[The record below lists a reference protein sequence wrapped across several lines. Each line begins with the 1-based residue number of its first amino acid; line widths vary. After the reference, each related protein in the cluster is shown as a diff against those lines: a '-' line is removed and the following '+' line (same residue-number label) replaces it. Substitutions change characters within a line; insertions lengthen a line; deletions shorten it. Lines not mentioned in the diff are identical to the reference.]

1 MVRYEVETDATHIE
15 FDIREDGEPPQS
27 VYFPKE
33 PGTSVTYIHG
43 FAFKPT
49 VNVSNATLSVRVYKD
64 STVVNR
70 HIVGG
75 TMIAS
80 ASCPGVLVTP

>member
-1 MVRYEVETDATHIE
+1 ME
-15 FDIREDGEPPQS
+15 FDILEDGEPAQS
-27 VYFPKE
+27 VYFPRE

-49 VNVSNATLSVRVYKD
+49 VNVVNGTMSVRVYKD
-64 STVVNR
+64 STVVDR
-70 HIVGG
+70 HVVGG
-75 TMIAS
+75 TLIAS